1 MILHRNQTGLPEAT
15 RGSKRPGVA
24 AAEFAILAPFLFF
37 LIIGMFELARGIM
50 IKQMLNDAA
59 RKACRSGV
67 QAGSTNANITAE
79 INNILTDNNIA
90 TSDATITITVGA
102 ETSTI
107 PLSGQ
112 AVDASTARP
121 GLDYVSVK
129 VGIPMSYVNWAGTF
143 FLSGSTVESE
153 TVVMLRQG

>member
-1 MILHRNQTGLPEAT
+1 MILANKTKSPARSD
-15 RGSKRPGVA
+15 RRGVA

-37 LIIGMFELARGIM
+37 LIIGMFELARGI
-50 IKQMLNDAA
+50 IVKQMLNDAA
-59 RKACRSGV
+59 RKACRTGV
-67 QAGSTNANITAE
+67 QPGTTNANVTAE
-79 INNILTDNNIA
+79 INNILADNNFP

-102 ETSTI
+102 ETSTL
-107 PLSGQ
+107 PLNGDV
-112 AVDASTARP
+112 ADVSTARP

-129 VGIPMSYVNWAGTF
+129 VSIPMSDVYWAGTF